1 MCKVA
6 TETKVYRSCG
16 PKKDK
21 TKILHEKKIFLNIV
35 LLAECIPCSPYLGY
49 DKHLSHIFF
58 KLLST
63 SSLSNYFNKIHVMG
77 FSSNILVTRCSIYFQ
92 IDILV
97 HVLLIIP
104 FYCKILINYFSTK
117 RYGLRIHN
125 EFPLFSIVVRKLR
138 SN

>member
-77 FSSNILVTRCSIYFQ
+77 FSSNILVTQCSIHFQ

-97 HVLLIIP
+97 LLIIPP

>member
-6 TETKVYRSCG
+6 TETKVYHSCG

-63 SSLSNYFNKIHVMG
+63 FSLSNYFNKIMG
-77 FSSNILVTRCSIYFQ
+77 FSSNILVTHYSIHFQ

-97 HVLLIIP
+97 LLIIPP

-125 EFPLFSIVVRKLR
+125 GFPLFSIVVRKLR

>member
-6 TETKVYRSCG
+6 TETKVYHSCG

-63 SSLSNYFNKIHVMG
+63 FSLSNYFNKIMG
-77 FSSNILVTRCSIYFQ
+77 FSSNILVTQCSIHFQ

-125 EFPLFSIVVRKLR
+125 EFPLFSIVVRKLH